1 MEQAVV
7 KILLLGIC
15 GYGSNYIKEIS
26 ERDIPGIKIE
36 GICEVV
42 PNAADLYPIIKEQ
55 NIPIYQTP
63 EDFYKEHTADLAV
76 VSTPIHLHYSQI
88 VTCLTHGSNVLT
100 EKPVCTSVEGAHK
113 LEQLEKETG
122 KFISVGYQLNYS
134 RDVLALK
141 HDILDDHFGKPIYMK
156 ALHAMRRGDKYYAR
170 NSWAG
175 HIDVKGCAVNDS
187 PFNNACAHQFQVMTF
202 LLGERLERAAELADV
217 QAEPYKGNPNVDNF
231 DTITVLAHGKLLQ
244 AADGRWFLC
253 FLCLRRNPDGT
264 APMGRETSIAEVTW
278 TPDGWPVAAYGCRP
292 RAVLNMPFS
301 EEIPTLTPVGITRWK
316 GEEWIT
322 QRALDTANFTV
333 EKDALTLCGNGLD
346 LCDRK
351 MQGLLL
357 VRQQERAF
365 TAETALEIPAAGT
378 AGLTCYYDEHSY
390 LKFGV
395 GPEGLVLEEY
405 AGYEA
410 VSRQTA
416 PLPAGTSPVRL
427 RVTATG
433 GQRHFAIQDG
443 TDWRTLWSIPE
454 PHYLTSEGLQCGKR
468 FTGAMVGLYVHGAS
482 AVRFTD
488 WSAVWSCP
496 EEKR

>member
-100 EKPVCTSVEGAHK
+100 EKPVCTSVEGARK

-141 HDILDDHFGKPIYMK
+141 QDILDDRFGKPIYMK

-202 LLGERLERAAELADV
+202 LLGESLERAAELADV
-217 QAEPYKGNPNVDNF
+217 QADPYKGNPNVENF
-231 DTITVLAHGKLLQ
+231 DTITVQAHTVSGVPLWYGTGHAIVDKKLGPIAEYRFEKGTVYFGKDFGSGPIAEYVYIGDTGERIDYGRIPKGERLQKFYDAIEAVRTGKHPVCTAGEQRSDDPELAENQNRVMEAARRGSTEAMEQALCRLAGTVCQAVRASEQEAAADEKGRLYLEMRDYIEANYSDATLNVNALSEHFDRPAPFVSRYFKEMNGTNLTQYIHKVRLEHVKEKLLQ
-244 AADGRWFLC
+244 DEKLETIAVTCGFGSLRSFLRI
-253 FLCLRRNPDGT
+253 FKQYEGVTPT
-264 APMGRETSIAEVTW
+264 QYRELHSKK
-278 TPDGWPVAAYGCRP
+278 
-292 RAVLNMPFS
+292 
-301 EEIPTLTPVGITRWK
+301 EETTNENI
-316 GEEWIT
+316 
-322 QRALDTANFTV
+322 
-333 EKDALTLCGNGLD
+333 
-346 LCDRK
+346 
-351 MQGLLL
+351 
-357 VRQQERAF
+357 
-365 TAETALEIPAAGT
+365 
-378 AGLTCYYDEHSY
+378 
-390 LKFGV
+390 
-395 GPEGLVLEEY
+395 
-405 AGYEA
+405 
-410 VSRQTA
+410 
-416 PLPAGTSPVRL
+416 
-427 RVTATG
+427 
-433 GQRHFAIQDG
+433 
-443 TDWRTLWSIPE
+443 
-454 PHYLTSEGLQCGKR
+454 
-468 FTGAMVGLYVHGAS
+468 
-482 AVRFTD
+482 
-488 WSAVWSCP
+488 
-496 EEKR
+496 

>member
-100 EKPVCTSVEGAHK
+100 EKPVCTSVEGARK

-141 HDILDDHFGKPIYMK
+141 HDILDDRFGKPIYMK

-217 QAEPYKGNPNVDNF
+217 QAKPYKGNPNVDNF
-231 DTITVLAHGKLLQ
+231 DTITVLAHTVSGVPLWYGTGHAIVDKKL
-244 AADGRWFLC
+244 G
-253 FLCLRRNPDGT
+253 P
-264 APMGRETSIAEVTW
+264 IAEYRFEKGT
-278 TPDGWPVAAYGCRP
+278 VAKHIAFELGLLE
-292 RAVLNMPFS
+292 A
-301 EEIPTLTPVGITRWK
+301 IDPTLQTVIGFVDGVCIVICGGGKHINVAELIVGLVQRIQAVEQRLHLAAHLVIIDRR
-316 GEEWIT
+316 GEDDD
-322 QRALDTANFTV
+322 LGF
-333 EKDALTLCGNGLD
+333 LD
-346 LCDRK
+346 LCHDFGCVILQYTTAAFLAGHASDAEPDIFAA
-351 MQGLLL
+351 QGHELNLMPRIL
-357 VRQQERAF
+357 RA
-365 TAETALEIPAAGT
+365 ALAFLCQNLRI
-378 AGLTCYYDEHSY
+378 
-390 LKFGV
+390 
-395 GPEGLVLEEY
+395 
-405 AGYEA
+405 A
-410 VSRQTA
+410 VSAQ
-416 PLPAGTSPVRL
+416 AGGNYKNLLCHR
-427 RVTATG
+427 
-433 GQRHFAIQDG
+433 
-443 TDWRTLWSIPE
+443 
-454 PHYLTSEGLQCGKR
+454 
-468 FTGAMVGLYVHGAS
+468 
-482 AVRFTD
+482 
-488 WSAVWSCP
+488 
-496 EEKR
+496 

>member
-100 EKPVCTSVEGAHK
+100 EKPVCTSVEGARK

-141 HDILDDHFGKPIYMK
+141 QDILDGRFGKPIYMK

-217 QAEPYKGNPNVDNF
+217 QADPYKGNPNVENF
-231 DTITVLAHGKLLQ
+231 DTITVQAHTASGVPLWYGTGHAIVDKKL
-244 AADGRWFLC
+244 G
-253 FLCLRRNPDGT
+253 P
-264 APMGRETSIAEVTW
+264 IAEYRFEKGTVYFGKDFGSGPIAEYVYIGDTGERI
-278 TPDGWPVAAYGCRP
+278 DYGR
-292 RAVLNMPFS
+292 
-301 EEIPTLTPVGITRWK
+301 IPK
-316 GEEWIT
+316 GERL
-322 QRALDTANFTV
+322 QKFY
-333 EKDALTLCGNGLD
+333 DA
-346 LCDRK
+346 
-351 MQGLLL
+351 
-357 VRQQERAF
+357 
-365 TAETALEIPAAGT
+365 I
-378 AGLTCYYDEHSY
+378 
-390 LKFGV
+390 
-395 GPEGLVLEEY
+395 
-405 AGYEA
+405 EA
-410 VSRQTA
+410 VRT
-416 PLPAGTSPVRL
+416 GKHPVCTGL
-427 RVTATG
+427 RADSADPYCG
-433 GQRHFAIQDG
+433 GV
-443 TDWRTLWSIPE
+443 
-454 PHYLTSEGLQCGKR
+454 LQ
-468 FTGAMVGLYVHGAS
+468 
-482 AVRFTD
+482 
-488 WSAVWSCP
+488 
-496 EEKR
+496 